1 MIIILRKTAQ
11 DAANFTARLVADT
24 LRDNP
29 KSVLGLATG
38 RTMEPVYEHLIKL
51 HKKEKLDFSKCT
63 TFNLDEYVGV
73 SPENPISYRA
83 TMQRLLFDHVN
94 VRRAATHVPDGMAKD
109 VAKAGADYEKTIA
122 KAGGIDVQLLGI
134 GADGHIGFN
143 EPLSSFTSLTRE
155 QVLTPVTFKQNA
167 GLCDGKVPSRAMTM
181 GVATILASRRAVML
195 VTGKKKA
202 KLIAQ
207 VIEGPITAMLSATAL
222 HFHKDC
228 VVVLDAEA
236 ASCLKHKKYY
246 SFVFENSSEWA
257 RYR

>member
-1 MIIILRKTAQ
+1 MYIILQKTAQ
-11 DAANFTARLVADT
+11 DAANFTARLVADA

-38 RTMEPVYEHLIKL
+38 RTMEPVYERLIEL

-73 SPENPISYRA
+73 SPKDSISYRA

-94 VRRAATHVPDGMAKD
+94 VRRAATHVPNGMAKD
-109 VAKAGADYEKTIA
+109 VVKAGADYEEAIA
-122 KAGGIDVQLLGI
+122 KAGGVDLQLLGI
-134 GADGHIGFN
+134 GMTGHIGFN
-143 EPLSSFTSLTRE
+143 EPLSSFSSLTRE
-155 QVLTPVTFKQNA
+155 QVLAPETFKANA
-167 GLCDGKVPSRAMTM
+167 GLCGGSVPTRAITM

-202 KLIAQ
+202 KLMAQ
-207 VIEGPITAMLSATAL
+207 VIEGPVTGMLSASAL
-222 HFHKDC
+222 HFHEDC

-257 RYR
+257 KYR